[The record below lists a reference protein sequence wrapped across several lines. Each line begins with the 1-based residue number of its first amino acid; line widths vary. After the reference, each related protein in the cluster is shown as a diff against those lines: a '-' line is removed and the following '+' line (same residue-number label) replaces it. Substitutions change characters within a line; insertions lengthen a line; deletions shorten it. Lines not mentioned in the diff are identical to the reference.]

1 MEKVILGGGLRKN
14 EGKLRYDLIHPT
26 ANKGLAEVLT
36 LGSKKYA
43 ERNWEKG
50 MKWSNVISSLKR
62 HMAAIEA
69 GEDYDQETG
78 LLHADHVQCNAH
90 FLSAYYSIYP
100 QGDDRAHH
108 FRPKLRIGLDIDGVI
123 CDFIGG
129 IERKLYP
136 IDGDFVPLIPTHW
149 NDPLVVHM
157 LEEVRGDKEFWL
169 GLRPLLPSTH
179 LPIQPVVYITQ
190 RSVDKEITQEW
201 LDKNGFPHANLVS
214 LTGGSKLQAC
224 IDNKVDIF
232 VDDKYETY
240 EELNQNG
247 VFCYLFDQPWNRKY
261 NVGHKRIYSLDK
273 LK

>member
-1 MEKVILGGGLRKN
+1 MEEIKLGTGLRKN
-14 EGKLRYDLIHPT
+14 EGKLRYDLIHPV

-36 LGSKKYA
+36 LGSRKY
-43 ERNWEKG
+43 EPRNWEKG

-62 HMAAIEA
+62 HLAAIEA

-90 FLSAYYSIYP
+90 FLSAYYTIYP

-129 IERKLYP
+129 TLKKYGQPYP
-136 IDGDFVPLIPTHW
+136 NPVHW
-149 NDPLVVHM
+149 NDPIIVEI
-157 LEEVRGDKEFWL
+157 LESVKGDKDFWL
-169 GLRPLLPSTH
+169 GLQPLVDPRKL
-179 LPIQPVVYITQ
+179 LIQPSAYITH
-190 RSVDKEITQEW
+190 RGIDNSVTEDW
-201 LDKNGFPHANLVS
+201 LNKTGFPRAKVISVS
-214 LTGGSKLQAC
+214 GSKLKAC
-224 IDNKVDIF
+224 LDNKIDIF

-240 EELNQNG
+240 LELNQGG
-247 VFCYLFDQPWNRKY
+247 VFCYLFDQPWNHKY
-261 NVGHKRIYSLDK
+261 EVGHKRIYSLDK